1 MLQGNRYSIPQ
12 SCTIGSQVP
21 RPSCVSNQPTNNTIP
36 TKWVGEPDYTIDDNG
51 ENFCSEAFL
60 DSNKLTR
67 SGNTRFK
74 IAEEVRFTL
83 FVQNTTIA
91 DTTNTWSARNLLIS
105 RDESLRRMDC
115 SGDWGAVEIAK
126 ETEKNTFTFTCQFE
140 PQFHFL
146 SLSSARKPLK
156 ANSHSILCHWMK
168 YWVLHILLDL
178 DCNFK
183 LKNGKF
189 GQQI

>member
-1 MLQGNRYSIPQ
+1 MCSNYCKREKEMGTRIKEYKYEVCSKETDIQYRRV
-12 SCTIGSQVP
+12 VP
-21 RPSCVSNQPTNNTIP
+21 SVVRFPDPLVYPTNQTTISSEF
-36 TKWVGEPDYTIDDNG
+36 GEPDYTIGDNG

-115 SGDWGAVEIAK
+115 SGD
-126 ETEKNTFTFTCQFE
+126 
-140 PQFHFL
+140 
-146 SLSSARKPLK
+146 
-156 ANSHSILCHWMK
+156 
-168 YWVLHILLDL
+168 
-178 DCNFK
+178 
-183 LKNGKF
+183 
-189 GQQI
+189 

>member
-1 MLQGNRYSIPQ
+1 MCSNYCKREKEMGTRIKEYKYEVCSKETNIQYHRV
-12 SCTIGSQVP
+12 VP
-21 RPSCVSNQPTNNTIP
+21 SVVRFPDPL
-36 TKWVGEPDYTIDDNG
+36 DYTIDDNG

-115 SGDWGAVEIAK
+115 SGD
-126 ETEKNTFTFTCQFE
+126 
-140 PQFHFL
+140 
-146 SLSSARKPLK
+146 
-156 ANSHSILCHWMK
+156 
-168 YWVLHILLDL
+168 
-178 DCNFK
+178 
-183 LKNGKF
+183 
-189 GQQI
+189 